1 MKIIFWILISLSL
14 SLYASEF
21 IVSSAAEINAV
32 LSGVEPGDTLTM
44 TSGEWI
50 DQQIEFNAE
59 GTAEQPILLRAG
71 TPGEVVITGTSTLR
85 IGGTYLI
92 AAGLYFRDGHLSS
105 GAVIEFRSDAGYS
118 HHCRLT
124 NTAIINYNPASIN
137 TDYKW
142 VSVYGSYNRVD
153 HCFFAGK
160 NHSGTTL
167 VIWFDRMINPPAH
180 YHQIDHNYFGYRP
193 PLGFNGGETIRI
205 GTSDYS
211 MSDSYSVVEY
221 NYFEQCNG
229 EIEIISN
236 KSGHNTFRTNTFY
249 ECDGTLTLRHGNF
262 ATVEG
267 NFFIGNHKS
276 GTGGV
281 RIIGED
287 HTVYNNY
294 FQDLSGTGLRSAIS
308 IMNGVPNSPL
318 NRYFQVKRAQVLY
331 NTVINCNNTV
341 VIGAGADAELSLP
354 PEDCIIANNL
364 AKSTVKMIY
373 KEAEPINMFW
383 EANIMDGILGIENP
397 GGILEIDPLIAQA
410 EDGLWRPQTGS
421 PAIDAAADN
430 YPAVLLDMD
439 GQSRSSSKDIGADE
453 TSTDPVTR
461 RPLTAEDVGPSWKI
475 PGPKPP
481 EIIYV
486 QAGLDSLKT
495 ALEKA
500 DDNSIIELITAGGV
514 YENSSVLLVD
524 KKITIQ
530 ASAGLVS
537 RPVIR
542 NIDTETTHRVLVQ
555 LIEGANLRLIG
566 VELDGMRGSATPA
579 SELIATQSGS
589 MTNTYT
595 LHVDSCFL
603 HDAAGSFLYGHQ
615 GSIADTITLKHSK
628 FYHADSF
635 GIKMADEAEGSGK
648 FNVNRL
654 VIENCTFWKTGSEAI
669 YMYGGDEIAFTPG
682 PVIQINH
689 VTFDDCGNP
698 DAAVINAWEC
708 DFTTIRNSIF
718 SNSEG
723 EESIRLFGLTASISY
738 CDTFDVGKVRVFRSA
753 KIGAGMLS
761 EDPLYN
767 NREDGNF
774 ALAVNS
780 PVIAKADD
788 GKAMGDLGWAPVT
801 SIFHTSPGVSV
812 GTPAAAVLEQNY
824 PNPFNSET
832 VIRWRL
838 TVSGQV
844 DLYVYNLLGRKVATL
859 VSRHMQ
865 PGSYALTLNAG
876 ELASGIYYYQLRAG
890 NYREVKKMILVR

>member
-1 MKIIFWILISLSL
+1 MLAVISL
-14 SLYASEF
+14 YGSEF
-21 IVSSAAEINAV
+21 IVSSSAEINAV
-32 LSGVEPGDTLTM
+32 LTGVQPGDTLTM
-44 TSGEWI
+44 TNGEWL
-50 DQQIEFNAE
+50 DEQIVFKAN
-59 GTAEQPILLRAG
+59 GTAEQPIVLRAG
-71 TPGEVVITGTSTLR
+71 TPGKVVLTGASTLR

-92 AAGLYFRDGHLSS
+92 VDGLYFRDGYAAS

-118 HHCRLT
+118 HYCRLT
-124 NTAIINYNPASIN
+124 NTAIVNYNPASIN

-142 VSVYGSYNRVD
+142 VSLYGSYNRVD

-160 NHSGTTL
+160 KHSGTTL
-167 VIWFDRMINPPAH
+167 VIWFDRIFNPPAH

-221 NYFEQCNG
+221 NYFERCNG
-229 EIEIISN
+229 ETEIISN
-236 KSGHNTFRTNTFY
+236 KSGHNTFRINTFY

-294 FQDLSGTGLRSAIS
+294 FQDLAGTGLRSAIS
-308 IMNGVPNSPL
+308 IMNGVPDSPL

-331 NTVINCNNTV
+331 NTIVNCNNTI
-341 VIGAGADAELSLP
+341 VIGAEADAELSLP
-354 PEDCIIANNL
+354 PENCIIANNL
-364 AKSTVKMIY
+364 AKSTVKMIF

-397 GGILEIDPLIAQA
+397 GGILEVDPVIAQG

-430 YPAVLLDMD
+430 YPVVSVDMD
-439 GQSRSSSKDIGADE
+439 GQNRSSSKDIGADE
-453 TSTDPVTR
+453 ASTDPITR
-461 RPLTAEDVGPSWKI
+461 RPLTAEDVGPDWEI
-475 PGPKPP
+475 PGPEPP

-486 QAGLDSLKT
+486 QAGIDSLKT
-495 ALEKA
+495 ALEKVN
-500 DDNSIIELITAGGV
+500 DNTIIELITTGGI
-514 YENSSVLLVD
+514 YENSSVLIVD
-524 KKITIQ
+524 KKVTIR
-530 ASAGLVS
+530 ASTGLVS

-542 NIDTETTHRVLVQ
+542 NIDSETPNRVLVQ
-555 LIEGANLRLIG
+555 LNEGANLRLIG
-566 VELDGMRGSATPA
+566 LELDGMAGSAAPA
-579 SELIATQSGS
+579 GDLIATQTGS
-589 MTNTYT
+589 MASKYT

-603 HDAAGSFLYGHQ
+603 HDAEGSFLYGHQ
-615 GSIADTITLKHSK
+615 GSMADTITLKHSK
-628 FYHADSF
+628 FYRADSF
-635 GIKMADEAEGSGK
+635 GIKMADEAAGSGK
-648 FNVNRL
+648 FNVNQL
-654 VIENCTFWKTGSEAI
+654 VIENCTFWKTGTEAI
-669 YMYGGDEIAFTPG
+669 YVYGGDEIPFTPS

-689 VTFDDCGNP
+689 VTFDNCGNP
-698 DAAVINAWEC
+698 YAAVINAWEC
-708 DFTTIRNSIF
+708 DFTTIKNSIL
-718 SNSEG
+718 SNSPG

-738 CDTFDVGKVRVFRSA
+738 CDTFGVGEVSVFRSA
-753 KIGAGMLS
+753 KIGAGMIA

-767 NREDGNF
+767 NSDDGNF

-801 SIFHTSPGVSV
+801 SIFHTLPGAS
-812 GTPAAAVLEQNY
+812 GGKTAAMVLEQNY
-824 PNPFNSET
+824 PNPFNPET

-838 TVSGQV
+838 AVSGQV
-844 DLYVYNLLGRKVATL
+844 DLSVYNLLGKKVATL

-865 PGSYALTLNAG
+865 QGSYALTFNAG
-876 ELASGIYYYQLRAG
+876 ELASGVYYYQLTAG
-890 NYREVKKMILVR
+890 NHREVKKMILVR